1 MSTQPNASNNVKST
15 PTALTTEAAKENQK
29 NAPRAKVLAD
39 KAFLDDCLNSHNFYR
54 RKHKSPDLELDDDL
68 CQVAQAYV
76 TKLAKSGDSFQYS
89 GNGFGENIFFTTVG
103 PAGGKEACEAW
114 YSESRNYDWD
124 NIDKQKGT
132 SHFTQMIWKGTTKL
146 GMAMAT
152 SKHGIYVVA
161 EYSPPGNV
169 VGRYPQNIA
178 KPEGKYYEDL
188 GGSGGGGKGAKDGNT
203 GGGSSEQAAEQ
214 MKNAERVK
222 STTDPKFI
230 QEALEEH
237 NKLRASHGIGPVS
250 IDEDL
255 NNVAQAWANRL
266 LQKGK
271 MEHST
276 NGFGEN
282 VFWASGGSI
291 NGAKPCQA
299 WYSEIKDFD
308 FNRIDHTPGTGH
320 FTQLLWKGS
329 DKIGIA
335 LASGKAGHFVVA
347 NYNPPGNFL
356 GQYAQNIYPIQS

>member
-1 MSTQPNASNNVKST
+1 MGKIDTRVDTKTKTNADGSITKTVTTTITEHHDDGSTST
-15 PTALTTEAAKENQK
+15 KT
-29 NAPRAKVLAD
+29 KVET
-39 KAFLDDCLNSHNFYR
+39 F
-54 RKHKSPDLELDDDL
+54 
-68 CQVAQAYV
+68 
-76 TKLAKSGDSFQYS
+76 T
-89 GNGFGENIFFTTVG
+89 ENIPVG
-103 PAGGKEACEAW
+103 
-114 YSESRNYDWD
+114 
-124 NIDKQKGT
+124 
-132 SHFTQMIWKGTTKL
+132 
-146 GMAMAT
+146 
-152 SKHGIYVVA
+152 
-161 EYSPPGNV
+161 
-169 VGRYPQNIA
+169 
-178 KPEGKYYEDL
+178 
-188 GGSGGGGKGAKDGNT
+188 GGSGSGGKGSK
-203 GGGSSEQAAEQ
+203 GGKSGAVSSGQAAEQ

-222 STTDPKFI
+222 NTTDRKFI

-237 NKLRASHGIGPVS
+237 NKLRAKHGIGPVS
-250 IDEDL
+250 VDEDL

-320 FTQLLWKGS
+320 FTQLLWKS
-329 DKIGIA
+329 STKIGIA

-356 GQYAQNIYPIQS
+356 GQYPQNIYPPKR